1 MCESG
6 DERKKTPGS
15 GEKPRRDGT
24 TRGRL
29 QEPDLAQASGT
40 ESSARVEE

>member
-15 GEKPRRDGT
+15 GEKPHKDGT
-24 TRGRL
+24 TCGRL
-29 QEPDLAQASGT
+29 QELDLAQASGT